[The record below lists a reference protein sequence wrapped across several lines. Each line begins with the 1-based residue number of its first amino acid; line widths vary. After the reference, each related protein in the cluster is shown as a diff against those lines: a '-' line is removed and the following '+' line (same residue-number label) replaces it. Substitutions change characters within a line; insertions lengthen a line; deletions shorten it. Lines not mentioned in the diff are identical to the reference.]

1 MSIEYFFILFMFFFF
16 IEIIDMKMMDN
27 DGQDDCIE
35 AITPIKKKK
44 MKQGI

>member
-1 MSIEYFFILFMFFFF
+1 
-16 IEIIDMKMMDN
+16 MKMMDN

-44 MKQGI
+44 NETRYLIYNICNYYIIII